1 MGARVYGVGARVYG
15 AGARVY
21 GVGARVYGSL
31 VIIESAP
38 VQRIGFLIF
47 KTWSGLLGPDL
58 GTIGTGDWDLD
69 LGLTMMMMTINV
81 CPPQALVSLRAGDD
95 DGVVTSNVTCVTRDM
110 RQVTRPRGHVT
121 RALEPGDT
129 WACVTCVDTW
139 LHWLQPHNWLD
150 TSWPAAR

>member
-47 KTWSGLLGPDL
+47 LDFVRTFGSGLGDYRDWGLGL
-58 GTIGTGDWDLD
+58 GLGLDNKQHEVLTGDY
-69 LGLTMMMMTINV
+69 GL
-81 CPPQALVSLRAGDD
+81 
-95 DGVVTSNVTCVTRDM
+95 
-110 RQVTRPRGHVT
+110 
-121 RALEPGDT
+121 
-129 WACVTCVDTW
+129 
-139 LHWLQPHNWLD
+139 
-150 TSWPAAR
+150 